1 MAAADAV
8 ASAQLGL
15 LLESK
20 EHELQQIQEIERLVD
35 ELVAAEGTPAH
46 DEMMVLVDCM
56 YGMIDELAAEE
67 VAQTYAAFQMGA
79 MCIPCSQVPRPSITH
94 GLGASAAAASSRGS
108 AGGDRVE
115 CPNCLRVV
123 SSARFAPHLDKCLQ
137 NARLHPGSDAASAGA
152 AASASAPLGSAAASR
167 GPAQPHS
174 HAGSGIGA

>member
-20 EHELQQIQEIERLVD
+20 EHELQQIQEIERLGD
-35 ELVAAEGTPAH
+35 ELVAGGGTP
-46 DEMMVLVDCM
+46 
-56 YGMIDELAAEE
+56 
-67 VAQTYAAFQMGA
+67 GA
-79 MCIPCSQVPRPSITH
+79 
-94 GLGASAAAASSRGS
+94 RG
-108 AGGDRVE
+108 GGDRVE

-152 AASASAPLGSAAASR
+152 AASASAPPGSAAASR

>member
-67 VAQTYAAFQMGA
+67 VAQTYAAFQTRA
-79 MCIPCSQVPRPSITH
+79 MCIPCSHTPPPPP
-94 GLGASAAAASSRGS
+94 APPPPPPPAAAPPPPAAPPGGG
-108 AGGDRVE
+108 AGGGRVE
-115 CPNCLRVV
+115 CPTCLRVV
-123 SSARFAPHLDKCLQ
+123 SSARFAP
-137 NARLHPGSDAASAGA
+137 
-152 AASASAPLGSAAASR
+152 
-167 GPAQPHS
+167 
-174 HAGSGIGA
+174 